1 MTRSDET
8 FRSQVSSTAGKVS
21 GNYSDWFNVK
31 NLDDD
36 KVQSIDW
43 KTINKSKPLAQDEF
57 LLTSHD
63 EFTKWD
69 ILIAKLEE
77 LEKMERSHL
86 IKYTW

>member
-8 FRSQVSSTAGKVS
+8 FRSQVNSTAGKVS
-21 GNYSDWFNVK
+21 GNYLDWFNVK

-36 KVQSIDW
+36 KVQGIDR
-43 KTINKSKPLAQDEF
+43 KTINNSKPLAQDEF

-63 EFTKWD
+63 EFSKWD
-69 ILIAKLEE
+69 ILTAKLEE

-86 IKYTW
+86 IKYT